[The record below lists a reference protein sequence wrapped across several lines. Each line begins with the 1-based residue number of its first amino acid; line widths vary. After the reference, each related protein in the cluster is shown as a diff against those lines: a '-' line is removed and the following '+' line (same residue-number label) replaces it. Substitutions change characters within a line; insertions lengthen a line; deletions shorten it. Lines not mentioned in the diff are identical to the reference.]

1 METLAGIIIGVPL
14 LLYSY
19 LFFAQDSFLFRGAI
33 LEPATIEQIRA
44 EHSEAEEV
52 RLRTPD
58 DETLHGYYVRGRG
71 VGGGAIGKS
80 PLLIYFGGN
89 AEEVSWLVS
98 ENKAPNFGARSL
110 VLINYRGYGLSTGS
124 PGEEEFFEDALL
136 IYDHFTAREDVDP
149 DDVIVMGRS
158 LGTGVAVYLA
168 SKRPVRSVILV
179 SPFDSLAQ
187 VTKTHLSWVPV
198 GLLLRHRFNSLK
210 LAPSVTVPM
219 LAILAEKDDVILMER
234 SRGLIDS
241 WGGRAE
247 VAVIPGRGHN
257 DVDLDSGFWAAI
269 GDFLGSCRE
278 GEVPIS
284 AVR

>member
-14 LLYSY
+14 LLFSY

-33 LEPATIEQIRA
+33 LEPATIERISV
-44 EHSEAEEV
+44 EHPEAEEV

-58 DETLHGYYVRGRG
+58 DETLHGYYVRGHG
-71 VGGGAIGKS
+71 VGEAKNGKA

-89 AEEVSWLVS
+89 AEEVSWLVK
-98 ENKAPNFGARSL
+98 EAPNFGPRSL

-136 IYDHFTAREDVDP
+136 IYDHFTASEDVDQG
-149 DDVIVMGRS
+149 DVVVMGRS
-158 LGTGVAVYLA
+158 LGSGVAVYLA

-179 SPFDSLAQ
+179 SPFDSLAE
-187 VTKTHLSWVPV
+187 VTKTHLPWVPV
-198 GLLLRHRFNSLK
+198 GTLLRHRFNSLE
-210 LAPSVTVPM
+210 LAPSLTVPM
-219 LAILAEKDDVILMER
+219 LAILAERDNVILMKR
-234 SRGLIDS
+234 SRLLVGS
-241 WGGRAE
+241 WGGETE

-269 GDFLGSCRE
+269 GDFLGNCE
-278 GEVPIS
+278 KGEVPIS